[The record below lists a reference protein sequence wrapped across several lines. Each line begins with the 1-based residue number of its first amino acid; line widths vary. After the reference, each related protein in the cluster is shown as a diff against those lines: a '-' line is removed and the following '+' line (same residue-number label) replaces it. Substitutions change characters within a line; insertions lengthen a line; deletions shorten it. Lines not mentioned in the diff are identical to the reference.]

1 MLRSLI
7 LSVLLVLS
15 PVFTGTQASAYD
27 WKGGIATWVLK
38 SSISARCTNFIR
50 VNPDQR
56 GRLSSVC
63 SDLSAEMVDALDSER
78 NEGTRG
84 LLFFS
89 ADMRRILK
97 HPRTASFL
105 KKLRSDLEDYRSLS
119 VRRSAFPLFR
129 SFVEA
134 YGSVELAATA
144 LATLFQDNAYKPA
157 DPAPPLHLILLR
169 EKAGS
174 WGIQP
179 SLLNDLD
186 QILQWIR
193 SNDPE
198 SLISDLDAYP
208 ESVAES
214 KAHFNEKLY
223 YYYLPRALTRK
234 LVEAGKALE
243 LKRPGDAHLV
253 PRVIRA
259 LPTLM
264 SIIYKQAH
272 GRNSYVK
279 TILLP
284 LKATARQSHD
294 GTLVVEPGWEYR
306 YRDLYMAYLG
316 TLDALGRRDPYG
328 FERFRK
334 TLALNPGELI
344 EMISK

>member
-7 LSVLLVLS
+7 LSALIALTQI
-15 PVFTGTQASAYD
+15 FTGSPASAYD
-27 WKGGIATWVLK
+27 WKGGLATRVLK
-38 SSISARCTNFIR
+38 SSLSARCANFIR

-56 GRLSSVC
+56 GRLTSVC
-63 SDLSAEMVDALDSER
+63 SDLSTAMVDALDSER
-78 NEGTRG
+78 NENTRG
-84 LLFFS
+84 LLFFVG
-89 ADMRRILK
+89 DTRRILK

-105 KKLRSDLEDYRSLS
+105 KKLRTDLEDYRSLP
-119 VRRSAFPLFR
+119 VRRNAFPLFR
-129 SFVEA
+129 SGVEA
-134 YGSVELAATA
+134 YGSVELAATV

-169 EKAGS
+169 EKAAS
-174 WGIQP
+174 WGIRP
-179 SLLNDLD
+179 SLLDDLD
-186 QILQWIR
+186 QILRWIR

-198 SLISDLDAYP
+198 SVIADLDAYP

-214 KAHFNEKLY
+214 KTHFNEKLY

-243 LKRPGDAHLV
+243 QKRPGDAHLV

-279 TILLP
+279 TVLLP
-284 LKATARQSHD
+284 LKPTARQNPD

-344 EMISK
+344 GLISR